1 MATRNI
7 VSTKNTGYGLNTTRH
22 GRVEPAGGSMAGTA
36 YYYAYFGFGGFSQ
49 IDNGLKLTGISALRL
64 QGGNVTTPS
73 GNYDYLQAIVYA
85 ITGNWN
91 DQEWDY
97 QYIPVDTSKNIA
109 SNAPTFWGDR
119 EAGNF
124 TLNDLAADALQ
135 NVVDYGIAIGVLPGT
150 EPVTGVYDLPIF
162 TEDYAGTN
170 PPTLVCQF
178 EEVPLSIT
186 SMYPSS
192 NAAYLAGETVRLSW
206 SAGASEPAGG
216 LVFGTARAQSYQVRY
231 RKRGDSGYSTAN
243 VGTATSY
250 SLSTG
255 QWASGDTIEW
265 QVVATA
271 TNGAVTESS
280 WQTISLR
287 AASISIT
294 DMFPNSS
301 SSIYAG
307 IGFTAKWNAT
317 FSVPSGTSGSS
328 YQASAVV
335 RVRAAG
341 SADATEYHV
350 SGSRESCAIPA
361 LGEGSWQWQVEV
373 TDNHGT
379 TKASSWQSF
388 TAKALAI
395 GATDLYPDA
404 DSRVPSQVANEFSW
418 RVVIS
423 DDPEYENIR
432 QQSAIFRWRQ
442 TGQSQTHEVNLGTQN
457 RYTVPAGT
465 FPGKSSIDWQVTVV
479 ANTGIQTTTDWVTV
493 PTSDALSRPVCVAPV
508 GTRVTDEN
516 GITFTWQNVIATN
529 TPQQAWELDT
539 SEDAGA
545 HWVTQGSGNDAGTSL
560 ILAAG
565 VLTQPSIQWRVRTK
579 NTDGDWG
586 QYSQVATFILNRAA
600 AAPSISATDSR
611 PLTVVEWQS
620 DEQEAYR
627 VQIDDYD
634 TGWVISTEGRYFHPY
649 ILADGP
655 HTVRVQ
661 IMNATGSASSEA
673 TITIVTQN
681 VPADDPPAVSL
692 TEKDGYVL
700 LSWGEVD
707 GQAYVVRDG
716 EAIAQAD
723 SSYIDYKTIGSHRYL
738 VRVVKD
744 RYYTDS
750 QVLVGIT
757 RVRNALLGP
766 LAAMSWV
773 ELVVRRGGFPGHTKD
788 VAGQSEYRH
797 YYGRRGA
804 VKYTAGFVD
813 ASHEIGYTLRDPAEI
828 AKLEA
833 LVTEDVIFKDC
844 WGRLAIG
851 GLDGI
856 SEDLYQRADLDFSI
870 AEFEFSEA
878 VPYAED

>member
-1 MATRNI
+1 MASYTFD
-7 VSTKNTGYGLNTTRH
+7 STKNTGWGLNAMR
-22 GRVEPAGGSMAGTA
+22 GAGVNVQAGGMGGAVEDGLA
-36 YYYAYFGFGGFSQ
+36 FFGFGGLTDAQ
-49 IDNGLKLTGISALRL
+49 GLKLNSITKLRL
-64 QGGNVTTPS
+64 NVTVVDTPGPS
-73 GNYDYLQAIVYA
+73 MCLGVWAIN
-85 ITGNWN
+85 GNWN
-91 DQEWDY
+91 DQEFNWDS
-97 QYIPVDTSKNIA
+97 IPVDRSAA
-109 SNAPTFWGDR
+109 SYLSEN
-119 EAGNF
+119 
-124 TLNDLAADALQ
+124 LNDGQSPKWIELTGFGEDFIERIGR
-135 NVVDYGIAIGVLPGT
+135 YGLCIYANANGT
-150 EPVTGVYDLPIF
+150 TPGVYRAQF
-162 TEDYAGTN
+162 CTEDFDTPGYAPQLT
-170 PPTLVCQF
+170 CDM
-178 EEVPLSIT
+178 EAVPLSIT

-231 RKRGDSGYSTAN
+231 RKRGDSGYSTAD
-243 VGTATSY
+243 VGAATSY

-280 WQTISLR
+280 WQTISLK

-307 IGFTAKWNAT
+307 IGFTATWNAT

-328 YQASAVV
+328 YQAGAVV

-404 DSRVPSQVANEFSW
+404 DGRVPSQVANEFSW

-508 GTRVTDEN
+508 GTRVTDES

-529 TPQQAWELDT
+529 TPQQAWELST

-545 HWVTQGSGNDAGTSL
+545 HWVTQGTANDAATSYT
-560 ILAAG
+560 LAAG
-565 VLTQPSIQWRVRTK
+565 TLTQPSIQWRVRTK
-579 NTDGDWG
+579 NTDGEWG

-611 PLTVVEWQS
+611 PLTVIEWQS
-620 DEQEAYR
+620 NEQEAYR

-634 TGWVISTEGRYFHPY
+634 TGWVIATEGRYFHPY

-655 HTVRVQ
+655 HTVKVQ
-661 IMNATGSASSEA
+661 IMNSTGNASAEVS
-673 TITIVTQN
+673 ITIVTRN
-681 VPADDPPAVSL
+681 VPGETKPRLSL
-692 TEKDGYVL
+692 TEKDGYIL
-700 LSWGEVD
+700 LSWPAVT

-716 EAIAQAD
+716 EAIARAD
-723 SSYIDYKTIGSHRYL
+723 GSYIDYKTIGAHRYL
-738 VRVVKD
+738 VRVVHD

-750 QVLVGIT
+750 DPLVGIT
-757 RVRNALLGP
+757 KVCNALLGP
-766 LAAMSWV
+766 LNTMDWV
-773 ELVVRRGGFPGHTKD
+773 ELAVRRGGFPGHTKD
-788 VAGQSEYRH
+788 VSGQSEYRH

-813 ASHEIGYTLRDPAEI
+813 TSHEIGYTLQDPAEI
-828 AKLEA
+828 AKVESW
-833 LVTEDVIFKDC
+833 VTGDVIYKDC
-844 WGRLAIG
+844 RGRLAIG
-851 GLDGI
+851 GLDEV
-856 SEDLYQRADLDFSI
+856 SEDLYQRADLDFTI
-870 AEFEFSEA
+870 TEFAFTEA
-878 VPYAED
+878 VPYAES